1 MSESTQPGGGTAGV
15 IAYPP
20 NVLGGAICAGLLL
33 RWAWP
38 QPLAGWPASLALG
51 LLAGTAS
58 AALALWARRHFLAAG
73 TPIHPGDA
81 TTAIVT
87 TGPYAWTRNPLYV
100 AQGLLL
106 VMAAGLSNS
115 AAVLAMLVPWA
126 GVIRFGVIAREERYL
141 AERFGETYRSYRSRV
156 RRWL

>member
-1 MSESTQPGGGTAGV
+1 VNDSTQPGGGTAGV

-20 NVLGGAICAGLLL
+20 HVLAGAVGMGLLL

-38 QPLAGWPASLALG
+38 HPLAGWPTSVALG
-51 LLAGTAS
+51 LVAGAAS
-58 AALALWARRHFLAAG
+58 AALALWARRHFLDAG

-87 TGPYAWTRNPLYV
+87 TGPYARTRNPLYV

-115 AAVLAMLVPWA
+115 AAVLVMLVPWA
-126 GVIRFGVIAREERYL
+126 GVMQFGVIAREERYL